1 MTKYKEILRL
11 KSPGLSQEKI
21 AAGCQVSK
29 KTVNKVLKAAEEKNV
44 SWPLEAEIT
53 DGEIEKLLFPDKPT
67 NKKVSER
74 KMPDFEQIRT
84 ELLKNGVNKKLLWTE
99 YVDQCRLEGSEPLMY
114 SQFCYYIQENEQL
127 RRATMHINRK
137 PGEQIEVDWA
147 GDPAYISNPETGEP
161 KKAFVFVGVL
171 SYSRYA
177 YAEAFEDEKQK
188 AWIKAHVHMF
198 EYFGGVSKILVPD
211 NCKTAVIHNRK
222 FDNEL
227 NKVYQE
233 LAEHYGTAIIPARV
247 RTPRDKPSAEGSVG
261 NISTWIIAALR
272 NQTFFFLAELNAAIR
287 KKLEEYNTRPF
298 QKKDGSRKSLFVRE
312 EKQHLLP
319 LPEKR
324 YENAEWRI
332 FTVQYNYHISFDGNL
347 YSVPYS
353 YIGKKVDA
361 KITDAAVEIFF
372 EGTRIATHARLYG
385 RKGQYST
392 QKVHMPVNHQSY
404 NEWDGDRFRN
414 RASKIGPNTKS
425 VIDSI
430 LKSKQ
435 IEQQTYKGCMGVLS
449 FAKKFS
455 PQKLESACT
464 RVIELNVT
472 PCFKNAASVLNSMPE
487 ESPEEKEESHG
498 ITRGSDYYR
507 RLDND

>member
-11 KSPGLSQEKI
+11 KSLGLSQQKI
-21 AAGCQVSK
+21 ADGCQVSK
-29 KTVNKVLKAAEEKNV
+29 KTVNKVLKAAEERNV
-44 SWPLEAEIT
+44 SWPFEAEVS
-53 DGEIEKLLFPDKPT
+53 DGEIEKLLFPDKQT
-67 NKKVSER
+67 NKKVSKR

-114 SQFCYYIQENEQL
+114 SQFCYYIQKNEQL

-161 KKAFVFVGVL
+161 KKAFVFVEVL

-188 AWIKAHVHMF
+188 SWIKAHVHMF

-247 RTPRDKPSAEGSVG
+247 RTPKDKASAEGTVG

-272 NQTFFFLAELNAAIR
+272 NLTA
-287 KKLEEYNTRPF
+287 
-298 QKKDGSRKSLFVRE
+298 
-312 EKQHLLP
+312 KQ
-319 LPEKR
+319 
-324 YENAEWRI
+324 
-332 FTVQYNYHISFDGNL
+332 
-347 YSVPYS
+347 
-353 YIGKKVDA
+353 
-361 KITDAAVEIFF
+361 
-372 EGTRIATHARLYG
+372 
-385 RKGQYST
+385 
-392 QKVHMPVNHQSY
+392 
-404 NEWDGDRFRN
+404 
-414 RASKIGPNTKS
+414 
-425 VIDSI
+425 
-430 LKSKQ
+430 
-435 IEQQTYKGCMGVLS
+435 
-449 FAKKFS
+449 
-455 PQKLESACT
+455 
-464 RVIELNVT
+464 
-472 PCFKNAASVLNSMPE
+472 
-487 ESPEEKEESHG
+487 
-498 ITRGSDYYR
+498 
-507 RLDND
+507 